1 MLLHLLGDAVGRRQD
16 VVIVDEGAAAE
27 LSLQVHQS
35 SLHSTRQPIEVDK
48 HLAAGAYADWV
59 KCTRKRGIYLQY
71 KQQAYSL
78 GGCVNLTMKGYS
90 WRLASC
96 PLTMYGRAGAE

>member
-35 SLHSTRQPIEVDK
+35 SLHTTRQPIEVDK
-48 HLAAGAYADWV
+48 PIAAGACVDWV
-59 KCTRKRGIYLQY
+59 KCNRKMSTNTKLIVLV
-71 KQQAYSL
+71 
-78 GGCVNLTMKGYS
+78 GGVLVS
-90 WRLASC
+90 
-96 PLTMYGRAGAE
+96 P

>member
-35 SLHSTRQPIEVDK
+35 SLHTTRQR
-48 HLAAGAYADWV
+48 AAGACADWV
-59 KCTRKRGIYLQY
+59 KCTRKRGI
-71 KQQAYSL
+71 
-78 GGCVNLTMKGYS
+78 
-90 WRLASC
+90 
-96 PLTMYGRAGAE
+96 

>member
-35 SLHSTRQPIEVDK
+35 SLHTTRQPIEVDK
-48 HLAAGAYADWV
+48 HRAAGECADWV
-59 KCTRKRGIYLQY
+59 KCTRIIGI
-71 KQQAYSL
+71 
-78 GGCVNLTMKGYS
+78 
-90 WRLASC
+90 
-96 PLTMYGRAGAE
+96 